1 MGRSLLAVVFIRCAG
16 ITAIGYID
24 AALAGVGFV
33 VIVFINIA
41 ITAGGSRNTAEAA
54 EAAKHDPQRCG
65 QSIAVTGLARSS
77 DLFGTHRPLCRR

>member
-16 ITAIGYID
+16 ITAIGYND

-41 ITAGGSRNTAEAA
+41 ITAGGSRNTVEAA
-54 EAAKHDPQRCG
+54 EAG
-65 QSIAVTGLARSS
+65 
-77 DLFGTHRPLCRR
+77 